1 MSEAVNFVVD
11 VKDIIKDMLREKL
24 NMIRLL
30 SNTPIK
36 NISDDELKTK
46 ANNIYNKYIK
56 NYNVSKEED
65 KYDFILYIIQ
75 NFDLILDKDKI
86 LQ

>member
-30 SNTPIK
+30 SNSTIK

-75 NFDLILDKDKI
+75 NFDLILDKD
-86 LQ
+86 